1 MARQSRAHNTQL
13 HLYPSLGIPSRGGVG
28 SGPYSHLS
36 SAHTRQRSAH
46 QDLTHGTR
54 YDGRA
59 HETNTTRQ
67 RRKIRNALNDS
78 VAIHV
83 HSVLPGLLRQTNPPI
98 PENAMQRVQT
108 AKQSPPSLAHHTS
121 TGNSEQYFGILQH
134 SQTLPQGSLS
144 EFRLVM
150 HFAGKGAEGISTNVT
165 VTAVKQQ
172 CLLYLTAND
181 PALTALIVY
190 RCCRWPSRG

>member
-1 MARQSRAHNTQL
+1 
-13 HLYPSLGIPSRGGVG
+13 
-28 SGPYSHLS
+28 
-36 SAHTRQRSAH
+36 
-46 QDLTHGTR
+46 
-54 YDGRA
+54 
-59 HETNTTRQ
+59 
-67 RRKIRNALNDS
+67 
-78 VAIHV
+78 
-83 HSVLPGLLRQTNPPI
+83 
-98 PENAMQRVQT
+98 MQRVQT